1 MVSTMTPC
9 WSEGGFR
16 TLDSLTA
23 TLLWPSPKTR
33 GTTVRPTRRSA
44 ILKKLP
50 DDDDES
56 AGFYKERGIEAI
68 AFARSSCESASRVSR
83 HAAASCSTPPSA
95 QSVQAR

>member
-1 MVSTMTPC
+1 MHCRECRFVGETMTPC

-68 AFARSSCESASRVSR
+68 AFKNHVVTTADRA
-83 HAAASCSTPPSA
+83 
-95 QSVQAR
+95 